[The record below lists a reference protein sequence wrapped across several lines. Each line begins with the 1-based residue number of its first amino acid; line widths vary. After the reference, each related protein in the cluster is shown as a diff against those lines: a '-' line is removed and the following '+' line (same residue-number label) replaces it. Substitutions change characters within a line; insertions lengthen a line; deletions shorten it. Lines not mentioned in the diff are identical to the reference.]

1 MAGQELM
8 EFVEKLSN
16 LPDKETKVYLAVG
29 QFIGEGRDISTLT
42 ISEISSRAGI
52 GKGTTY
58 EYFKSKEEL
67 LSRAIYYLMVYAAKD
82 ILMIMVSEGSFK
94 EKFYSILDDIWR
106 RRIDEATLQSIVKTI
121 KEISKPDFSDK
132 NLSHFGLKSK
142 DCKFVT
148 IESTLRDFVNQG
160 IKEGIFTEKDA
171 TYQKNI
177 FYSQFILFLF
187 MMKNCRSDEEF
198 EEIKDFIYKGL
209 VALLNLR

>member
-1 MAGQELM
+1 MARQELL

-16 LPDKETKVYLAVG
+16 LPDKETKVYIAVG

-82 ILMIMVSEGSFK
+82 LLMIMVSDGSFK
-94 EKFYSILDDIWR
+94 DKFYGILDGIWK
-106 RRIDEATLQSIVKTI
+106 RRIDEATLQSIVRTVR
-121 KEISKPDFSDK
+121 EINNPDFSDK

-142 DCKFVT
+142 ECEFATV
-148 IESTLRDFVNQG
+148 ENTLRDFVNQG
-160 IKEGIFTEKDA
+160 INEGIFTEKDSV
-171 TYQKNI
+171 YQKNI

-187 MMKNCRSDEEF
+187 MMKTCKSDEEI